1 MTYIQA
7 LAILG
12 VILVAAVAAFFGK
25 RYFLAASLFA
35 ADAYLW
41 MKLREFTAIPSYN
54 WGGPGW
60 LLFVVPQVLAVA
72 LVIGFLF
79 DYANRKAA
87 APDAGKT
94 RFRQTILWLLFGGIV
109 IIVAATLL
117 VKYASIALY

>member
-12 VILVAAVAAFFGK
+12 VILVAAIAAFFGK
-25 RYFLAASLFA
+25 RYFLAASLLA

-60 LLFVVPQVLAVA
+60 LLFVVPQVLAAA
-72 LVIGFLF
+72 LVIGFLL
-79 DYANRKAA
+79 DYANQKITS
-87 APDAGKT
+87 PDTGKT
-94 RFRQTILWLLFGGIV
+94 RFRQTLLWLLFGSIV
-109 IIVAATLL
+109 IIMAATLL
-117 VKYASIALY
+117 MKYASIALY